1 MMGFD
6 LVDSGLKMV
15 LDKEVPE
22 TVISLPL
29 FILLKKHDLE
39 INDIDH
45 FDLHPGERNS
55 AETVEA
61 LFIRQK
67 H

>member
-1 MMGFD
+1 
-6 LVDSGLKMV
+6 MV

-45 FDLHPGERNS
+45 LI
-55 AETVEA
+55 
-61 LFIRQK
+61 FILVKEIVLKR
-67 H
+67 